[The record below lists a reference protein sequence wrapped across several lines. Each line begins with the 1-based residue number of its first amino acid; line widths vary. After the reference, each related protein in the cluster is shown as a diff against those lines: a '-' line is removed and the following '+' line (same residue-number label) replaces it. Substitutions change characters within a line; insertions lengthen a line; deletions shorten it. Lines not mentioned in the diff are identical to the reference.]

1 MAFSREEQLICVIA
15 RMLEG
20 QRNISVGTNSPIPA
34 AAALLMERLTDGWA
48 RPLLLGSSRHYPA
61 NDGGVEFHDR
71 AAQGRVDVFFLGG
84 GQIDGEGNINLVG
97 IGAYP
102 KMKVRLPGSF
112 GSAFLYLTVP
122 RVILFREEHSAR
134 VLVPKVDFISAA
146 GWSPPGVFRRGG
158 PYALI
163 TSMAV
168 FFYDKDRHRFRLDYV
183 HAGNSV
189 DDVRANTGFDF
200 DLASPVRETPP
211 PEPDRLALIRGEIA
225 AELAH
230 LYPKFAAEKLG
241 YTAAAANV

>member
-1 MAFSREEQLICVIA
+1 MDFSREEQLIGVVT
-15 RMLEG
+15 RMLDG
-20 QRNISVGTNSPIPA
+20 QRNVSVGTNSPIPA
-34 AAALLMERLTDGWA
+34 AAALLAQKLTGGWT
-48 RPLLLGSSRHYPA
+48 RPLLLGSDRYYPS

-97 IGAYP
+97 IGEYP

-112 GSAFLYLTVP
+112 GSAFLYMMVP

-134 VLVPKVDFISAA
+134 VLVPKVDFISAP
-146 GWSPPGVFRRGG
+146 GWSPPEVFRRGG

-168 FFYDKDRHRFRLDYV
+168 FAYDKARHRFRLDHV
-183 HAGNSV
+183 HPGVTV
-189 DDVRANTGFDF
+189 DEVKANTGFDF
-200 DLASPVRETPP
+200 DRADPVTETPP
-211 PEPDRLALIRGEIA
+211 PDPAWLPLIRGEIA

-230 LYPKFAAEKLG
+230 LYPKFATEKLR
-241 YTAAAANV
+241 YAPAA